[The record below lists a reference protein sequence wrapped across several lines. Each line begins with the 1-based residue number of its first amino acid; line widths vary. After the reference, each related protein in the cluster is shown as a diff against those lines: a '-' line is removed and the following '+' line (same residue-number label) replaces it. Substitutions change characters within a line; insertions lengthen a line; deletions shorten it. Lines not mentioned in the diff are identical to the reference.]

1 MGLERKTFVLEED
14 SSPFITIDC
23 VIDNID
29 MFQFVRDF
37 VKKEKDGL
45 YYCDGHYVKNKKD
58 ESLPVKFYASNAYE
72 AFSMFSS
79 LWGGWND
86 CPEWRTVERKSK
98 EWYEKYGAEIV
109 KISHDSLEFQCN
121 KKLVTEEIEQLMIEI
136 AEFAPNSLDLADYE
150 TITDKLRREGRFVL
164 WWD

>member
-14 SSPFITIDC
+14 SSPLITIDC

-58 ESLPVKFYASNAYE
+58 ESLPVKFYVSNAYE

-109 KISHDSLEFQCN
+109 KISHDSLED
-121 KKLVTEEIEQLMIEI
+121 
-136 AEFAPNSLDLADYE
+136 PNVIKNLSQ
-150 TITDKLRREGRFVL
+150 KR
-164 WWD
+164 